1 MYSMIIT
8 RTSEIKYENQENENM
23 TQNLVYTHNDVHR
36 QKQKA
41 YIYARIE
48 FISQTAR
55 CELFIHIET
64 K

>member
-1 MYSMIIT
+1 
-8 RTSEIKYENQENENM
+8 M